1 MKMPHPLHFRKKL
14 SKKRQIETDMAEV
27 AEVADSVS
35 QHMIS

>member
-1 MKMPHPLHFRKKL
+1 MKMLHPLHFRKKL
-14 SKKRQIETDMAEV
+14 SKKRRTETDM